1 MELINMQIIVFTL
14 EEKFYA
20 IRTDRVE
27 EISKTMDFTIV
38 PNAPDWVQG
47 LINLRGNVVTMVN
60 LSKLLLL
67 QEDMCYNN
75 IIIIH
80 NNEEKIGLMVKNVV
94 GVMDIEADELQ
105 RLTNKG
111 SNSISGI
118 VRRDEK
124 IINIVDIDNLLFK
137 NEG

>member
-1 MELINMQIIVFTL
+1 MQIIVFTL

>member
-1 MELINMQIIVFTL
+1 MQIIVFTL

-80 NNEEKIGLMVKNVV
+80 NNKEKIGLMVKNVV